1 MSEENLFV
9 VDTECIEEDIELNEA
24 PVPVFSS
31 SKFILGLT
39 EVDEDEKITN
49 SDDEDE
55 YYGECM
61 FLFTMRFNNF
71 IFELY

>member
-9 VDTECIEEDIELNEA
+9 VDTELNEDDSELNEA

-39 EVDEDEKITN
+39 ELNNEEKNEN
-49 SDDEDE
+49 SDDED
-55 YYGECM
+55 YFGQ
-61 FLFTMRFNNF
+61 
-71 IFELY
+71 

>member
-9 VDTECIEEDIELNEA
+9 VDTELGEDEIELNEA

-39 EVDEDEKITN
+39 ELEKDEN
-49 SDDEDE
+49 SDNEE
-55 YYGECM
+55 YYGERQKPC
-61 FLFTMRFNNF
+61 L
-71 IFELY
+71 

>member
-9 VDTECIEEDIELNEA
+9 IDTELNEDEIELNEA

-39 EVDEDEKITN
+39 ELNKDEEIEN
-49 SDDEDE
+49 SDDDD
-55 YYGECM
+55 YFGEFKTCFC
-61 FLFTMRFNNF
+61 FL
-71 IFELY
+71 L